1 MPRTIGAALKAH
13 FALPTTTTCQLW
25 VITRKDGTIFRYTD
39 HDVDVPYGGQTYVAL
54 NSQELSALEQK
65 TDLSVDTLEFDVIL
79 NDSGISRDDV
89 IAGLFDMADVEIYV
103 INYITPTD
111 GVMQLI
117 SGHLGN
123 ALVMDD
129 HLATIEFRSL
139 AQKLN
144 VSIGRTYTHECDAD
158 LGDSRCGI
166 TLASW
171 METDGVVSS
180 ITDNQNFFDDGRS
193 EADDYFNY
201 GLMTWLT
208 GNNTALTMEVKDY
221 ALTGGFFQLVNTMP
235 FAIQVGDTFQ
245 VHRGCDKSY
254 TTCLTPFN
262 NRINFR
268 GFHRIPGMDKI
279 QTIPDKNKDAG
290 LHT

>member
-1 MPRTIGAALKAH
+1 
-13 FALPTTTTCQLW
+13 

-39 HDVDVPYGGQTYVAL
+39 HNVDVDYGGQTYVAL

-65 TDLSVDTLEFDVIL
+65 KNLSVDTLEFDVIL

-89 IAGLFDMADVEIYV
+89 IAGLFDLADVEIYI
-103 INYITPTD
+103 INYEAPAD
-111 GVMQLI
+111 GVMKLI

-123 ALVMDD
+123 ANVMDD

-144 VSIGRTYTHECDAD
+144 ISIGRTYTHECDAD

-171 METDGVVSS
+171 TETGTVSS
-180 ITDNQNFFDDGRS
+180 VTDNQNFFDVGRGES
-193 EADDYFNY
+193 DDYFNY
-201 GLMTWLT
+201 GLMTWT
-208 GNNTALTMEVKDY
+208 GGNNNGLTMEVKDY
-221 ALTGGFFQLVNTMP
+221 AWTGGFFQLVNPMP
-235 FAIQVGDTFQ
+235 FTIQVGDTYS

-262 NRINFR
+262 NQINFR
-268 GFHRIPGMDKI
+268 GFTRIPGMDKI
-279 QTIPDKNKDAG
+279 QTIPDKNKDSG

>member
-1 MPRTIGAALKAH
+1 
-13 FALPTTTTCQLW
+13 

-39 HDVDVPYGGQTYVAL
+39 HNVDVDYGGQTYVAL

-89 IAGLFDMADVEIYV
+89 IAGLFDLADVQIYI
-103 INYITPTD
+103 INYETPAD

-123 ALVMDD
+123 ANVMDD

-144 VSIGRTYTHECDAD
+144 ISIGRTYTHECDAD

-166 TLASW
+166 TLANW

-180 ITDNQNFFDDGRS
+180 VTDNQNFFDDGRT
-193 EADDYFNY
+193 EANDYFNY
-201 GLMTWLT
+201 GLMTWT
-208 GNNTALTMEVKDY
+208 GGNNNGLTMEVKDY
-221 ALTGGFFQLVNTMP
+221 VLTGGFFQLVNPMP
-235 FAIQVGDTFQ
+235 FTIQVGDTFQ

-262 NRINFR
+262 NQINFR
-268 GFHRIPGMDKI
+268 GFTRIPGMDKI
-279 QTIPDKNKDAG
+279 QTIPDKNKDSG

>member
-1 MPRTIGAALKAH
+1 MPRTIGANLKAH
-13 FALPTTTTCQLW
+13 MALNATTLCQLW
-25 VITRKDGTIFRYTD
+25 IITRKDGTIFRYTD
-39 HDVDVPYGGQTYVAL
+39 HDVDVSYGGQTYVAL

-89 IAGLFDMADVEIYV
+89 IAGLFDLAEVEIYI
-103 INYITPTD
+103 INYETPSD

-117 SGHLGN
+117 SGNLGN
-123 ALVMDD
+123 ALIMDD

-144 VSIGRTYTHECDAD
+144 VSIGRTYTHECDAN

-166 TLASW
+166 TLAS
-171 METDGVVSS
+171 
-180 ITDNQNFFDDGRS
+180 
-193 EADDYFNY
+193 EATDYFNY
-201 GLMTWLT
+201 GLMTWT
-208 GNNTALTMEVKDY
+208 GGLNNGLAMEVKDY
-221 ALTGGFFQLVNTMP
+221 ALSGGFFQLANPMP
-235 FAIQVGDTFQ
+235 FTVQIGDTYS

-254 TTCLTPFN
+254 TTCLTPFAN
-262 NRINFR
+262 QINFR
-268 GFHRIPGMDKI
+268 GFHQIPGMDKI

>member
-1 MPRTIGAALKAH
+1 M
-13 FALPTTTTCQLW
+13 
-25 VITRKDGTIFRYTD
+25 
-39 HDVDVPYGGQTYVAL
+39 
-54 NSQELSALEQK
+54 
-65 TDLSVDTLEFDVIL
+65 DTLEFDVIL

-89 IAGLFDMADVEIYV
+89 IAGLFDLAEVEIYI
-103 INYITPTD
+103 INYETPAD

-123 ALVMDD
+123 ALVQDD

-144 VSIGRTYTHECDAD
+144 VSIGRTYTHECDAN

-171 METDGVVSS
+171 TETGTVTSV
-180 ITDNQNFFDDGRS
+180 TDNQNFFDSSRS
-193 EADDYFNY
+193 EA
-201 GLMTWLT
+201 
-208 GNNTALTMEVKDY
+208 
-221 ALTGGFFQLVNTMP
+221 P
-235 FAIQVGDTFQ
+235 FTVQIGDTYS

-254 TTCLTPFN
+254 TTCLTPFAN
-262 NRINFR
+262 QINFR
-268 GFHRIPGMDKI
+268 GFHAIPGMDKI
-279 QTIPDKNKDAG
+279 QTIPDKNKDSG